1 MPATSP
7 SAVTKHVS
15 VPVGG
20 PPLLGADGSTV
31 SEAALVMFFI
41 AASVASAVV
50 TLGLAPR
57 MDALVLSTASLWRAA
72 VALSSALSVATEAAL
87 SVATEAVRFL
97 GGWGGEWCREVG
109 FVCRDPPPPLPP
121 LSHRKMYQRR
131 RARSDERHED
141 G

>member
-31 SEAALVMFFI
+31 SEAPLVMFFI

-50 TLGLAPR
+50 TLGLAPS

-72 VALSSALSVATEAAL
+72 VALSSALSA
-87 SVATEAVRFL
+87 ATEAVRFL
-97 GGWGGEWCREVG
+97 GGWERMGWVG
-109 FVCRDPPPPLPP
+109 FFSPLPP
-121 LSHRKMYQRR
+121 FSPSPDQKSVPRR
-131 RARSDERHED
+131 SCALRRTP
-141 G
+141 

>member
-31 SEAALVMFFI
+31 SEAPLVMFFI

-50 TLGLAPR
+50 TLGLAPS

-72 VALSSALSVATEAAL
+72 VALSSALSVATEA
-87 SVATEAVRFL
+87 VRFL
-97 GGWGGEWCREVG
+97 GGWGSGVVCGGG
-109 FVCRDPPPPLPP
+109 FCLPRP
-121 LSHRKMYQRR
+121 SELSPFPQNRTRNVA
-131 RARSDERHED
+131 RAAARATRTAEN
-141 G
+141 GC